1 MDTIRCPMCGKENAS
16 SAERCNYCNAAL
28 KPFNISETPSKSAN
42 EDDWLSSLRS
52 DSGGIEENV
61 PLPEGTS
68 SGVNTPEEE
77 EAPDW
82 LLRIRQR
89 MEEDNKPDQEGQE
102 DQAAQKPEGGDAIP
116 DWLRGLSDIPVEE
129 GTPPQS
135 EFISE
140 PEREGEI
147 PESTDDWL
155 SRLQVPARDEKPSVQ
170 EIPEVTAGDAEQEA
184 PIPDETEAEEWLKN
198 LAAWQ
203 APVSYEK
210 PEQPTP
216 FVSGQ
221 PDETSEQENPS
232 FEIFRQPEHIRDVF
246 KDEQNVPEQPEEH
259 PVEQLAEQPDWFKAL
274 QQQVGPI
281 EEPTTSP
288 SEEPELPSWLQE
300 FDRTIETS
308 AVSGESL
315 GEISSDQ
322 DNSLQAEPAFLEEEN
337 PLPYSEGKQGE
348 EISAFIPED
357 IEIPESREEESSE
370 IAPLAELSAPSE
382 LPAGRL
388 PEEESA
394 EIASGL
400 PDWLES
406 IQPENEE
413 QPSPVVPPFEE
424 NILPDWLNEVQ
435 EPPESEKAPFPQVF
449 DIYQPVDRNP
459 KEPVSPFE
467 VPELPEWFSDL
478 PQQLETPSVSEIPV
492 PVEEIAPAELPT
504 WLKAMK
510 PEEPRQPSS
519 DETGHLQQSGPL
531 AGLPEILP
539 SAEQAL
545 TIRNTAVQAGKLLIS
560 DKQQRS
566 ADIIGALLDKLGETT
581 TGVSAKK
588 KAGFNW
594 LRPVFAA
601 LLIIVI
607 LVPIIMTQP
616 ASSGFLLM
624 SESAEAAYTA
634 IDSLAPDQPVL
645 LAFDFEPGYSGE
657 LSNAGRGIIQHLVK
671 KNTRLVFVSTSAT
684 GTVLA
689 DTTLLDS
696 LKEMPEMADQT
707 IRDSFIANRTVNLGY
722 LAGGTASLQEFAQN
736 PQLAARY
743 GLKAAMDGVPTWS
756 LPALANIQSIND
768 FGMVIVLTDNSETG
782 RAWVEQVEPHLGDI
796 PLVMAATSLAA
807 PMLEPY
813 YESAQINGLVMG
825 LTDGSR
831 YHVRITS
838 NPSNAN
844 VELALQASAG
854 LVAIIFFAGLV
865 IFSIQNLRS
874 GRKD

>member
-1 MDTIRCPMCGKENAS
+1 MCGKENAS
-16 SAERCNYCNAAL
+16 SAERCSFCSAAL
-28 KPFNISETPSKSAN
+28 RPFNISESPSKPAN
-42 EDDWLSSLRS
+42 DNDWLSSLRS
-52 DSGGIEENV
+52 DSSGNEERT
-61 PLPEGTS
+61 PLPEDTF
-68 SGVNTPEEE
+68 SGANTPEEE
-77 EAPDW
+77 ETPDW

-89 MEEDNKPDQEGQE
+89 MEEDNKPGQNGQE
-102 DQAAQKPEGGDAIP
+102 EQPAQEYAEDDAIP
-116 DWLRGLSDIPVEE
+116 DWLRGLSDIPIEE
-129 GTPPQS
+129 STPPQS

-140 PEREGEI
+140 PESQGET
-147 PESTDDWL
+147 PESTEDWL
-155 SRLQVPARDEKPSVQ
+155 SRLQEPAQEEKLPAQQVP
-170 EIPEVTAGDAEQEA
+170 EITAGDAEQEA

-203 APVSYEK
+203 APVSSEK

-216 FVSGQ
+216 FASGN
-221 PDETSEQENPS
+221 PEEVSEQESPS
-232 FEIFRQPEHIRDVF
+232 FEIFQQPEHIRDIF
-246 KDEQNVPEQPEEH
+246 EDEQNVPEQPEEH
-259 PVEQLAEQPDWFKAL
+259 PVERSEEQPDWFKAL
-274 QQQVGPI
+274 QQQVGPV
-281 EEPTTSP
+281 EESATIS
-288 SEEPELPSWLQE
+288 SEEPELPSWLQD
-300 FDRTIETS
+300 FNRTIETS
-308 AVSGESL
+308 AASSEAL
-315 GEISSDQ
+315 GEVSSEQ
-322 DNSLQAEPAFLEEEN
+322 DNSFEEEN
-337 PLPYSEGKQGE
+337 PLPFNEEKQGDGL
-348 EISAFIPED
+348 SAFIPED
-357 IEIPESREEESSE
+357 MGIPEIKEEEASE
-370 IAPLAELSAPSE
+370 VASLEELSVTDEVSTGKQQEEAPVE
-382 LPAGRL
+382 NT
-388 PEEESA
+388 
-394 EIASGL
+394 SGL
-400 PDWLES
+400 PDWLTT
-406 IQPENEE
+406 IQPENKE

-435 EPPESEKAPFPQVF
+435 EPPESEKAPLPQVF
-449 DIYQPVDRNP
+449 DVYQPVDRNP

-467 VPELPEWFSDL
+467 VPELPEWFSDI
-478 PQQLETPSVSEIPV
+478 PQQIETPSVSDIPV
-492 PVEEIAPAELPT
+492 PSEEIAPAELPT

-519 DETGHLQQSGPL
+519 YETGILQQSGPL

-539 SAEQAL
+539 SVEQAL
-545 TIRNTAVQAGKLLIS
+545 TIRKTAVQAGKLLIS
-560 DKQQRS
+560 DKQQKS
-566 ADIIGALLDKLGETT
+566 ADIIAALLDKLGEPT
-581 TGVSAKK
+581 TGGSVKK

-594 LRPVFAA
+594 LRPALAA

-645 LAFDFEPGYSGE
+645 VAFDFEPGYSGE

-671 KNTRLVFVSTSAT
+671 KNAKLVFVSTSAT

-689 DTTLLDS
+689 DTTLLES

-707 IRDSFIANRTVNLGY
+707 IHDFFIANRTVNLGY
-722 LAGGTASLQEFAQN
+722 LAGGTASLQEFVQN

-756 LPALANIQSIND
+756 LPALVNIQSIND
-768 FGMVIVLTDNSETG
+768 FSMVIVITDSSETG
-782 RAWVEQVEPHLGDI
+782 RAWVEQVEPRLGNI
-796 PLVMAATSLAA
+796 PLIMATTTLAA

-813 YESAQINGLVMG
+813 YESMQIDGLVMG
-825 LTDGSR
+825 LIDGSR

-865 IFSIQNLRS
+865 IFGIQNLRS